1 MSSDELTKK
10 TERELDKMLTEKR
23 EKLRDFR
30 FSATGTKIKNI
41 KEGANLK
48 KDIARVLTE
57 TRRRELKD

>member
-1 MSSDELTKK
+1 MSSELSKQ
-10 TERELDKMLTEKR
+10 TEKELNKELTEKR

-30 FSATGTKIKNI
+30 FSSTGTKIKNI

-57 TRRRELKD
+57 KRARELKS